1 MLWLSGVFPSNSQ
14 LHLEYWNNPILRP
27 PIQKKITLTSA
38 ASSKHST
45 FGEKLHPN
53 FDHVNQASKSY
64 ARCGLKPKRL
74 YRTTANWIRFLGG
87 NETNTSMQMIADA
100 AEKQELRG
108 YNGVWNN
115 WSWKTRLA
123 CMYIY
128 IYEHS
133 FFDWGGEE
141 GRQTCLEI
149 YGFGARDL
157 FSHMSMVTIN
167 SFPLKCCPCFWY
179 NLFQPCAV
187 FMLDI

>member
-128 IYEHS
+128 IYMNIP
-133 FFDWGGEE
+133 FLTGEVKK
-141 GRQTCLEI
+141 GDRRVWKFTDSVPGICFLTCRWWRSTVSL
-149 YGFGARDL
+149 
-157 FSHMSMVTIN
+157 
-167 SFPLKCCPCFWY
+167 
-179 NLFQPCAV
+179 
-187 FMLDI
+187 

>member
-128 IYEHS
+128 IWT
-133 FFDWGGEE
+133 FLFWL
-141 GRQTCLEI
+141 GRWRRETDVFGNLRIRCQ
-149 YGFGARDL
+149 GFV
-157 FSHMSMVTIN
+157 FSHVDGDDQQ
-167 SFPLKCCPCFWY
+167 FPFKVLP
-179 NLFQPCAV
+179 LF
-187 FMLDI
+187 LI